1 MDPLPERI
9 RKQTFRPSGS
19 AAKRRKSTYM
29 QTFHRAVKTAGA
41 MLVLGALAMSTVYA
55 APLKTDEAAKAAAIE
70 RANAI
75 FGKLAF
81 FKPVEMGGS
90 TSGQSG
96 AKEVKAVQ
104 GPAGLNGLIAKYAAA
119 EGVPVALAHAVI
131 RVESNYR
138 PNARGRAGEIGLMQI
153 KPATARGMGFTGS
166 AKALYDPATN
176 LRWGMKYLGKAHQL
190 GRGSTCGTILRYNAG
205 HSAKRMNKISAAY
218 CGKVKQVMRRA

>member
-1 MDPLPERI
+1 M
-9 RKQTFRPSGS
+9 SGPTQ
-19 AAKRRKSTYM
+19 KRRKSSYM
-29 QTFHRAVKTAGA
+29 QTFHRAVRTAGA
-41 MLVLGALAMSTVYA
+41 MLVIGALAVTTVNA

-75 FGKLAF
+75 FGKLEF
-81 FKPVEMGGS
+81 FKPIEPQGG
-90 TSGQSG
+90 TGEKAG
-96 AKEVKAVQ
+96 ASAVK
-104 GPAGLNGLIAKYAAA
+104 GPANLNGLIAKYAAA

-138 PNARGRAGEIGLMQI
+138 TNARGRAGEIGLMQI

-205 HSAKRMNKISAAY
+205 HGAKRMNKISAAY

>member
-1 MDPLPERI
+1 
-9 RKQTFRPSGS
+9 
-19 AAKRRKSTYM
+19 M

-41 MLVLGALAMSTVYA
+41 MLVIGAMAISTVNA

-81 FKPVEMGGS
+81 FKPVDVEGG
-90 TSGQSG
+90 TSSPAGE
-96 AKEVKAVQ
+96 KVVKAVK
-104 GPAGLNGLIAKYAAA
+104 GPANLNGLIAKYAAA

-190 GRGSTCGTILRYNAG
+190 GRGETCGTILRYNAG
-205 HSAKRMNKISAAY
+205 HGAKRMNKISAAY
-218 CGKVKQVMRRA
+218 CGKVKRHLARA

>member
-1 MDPLPERI
+1 
-9 RKQTFRPSGS
+9 
-19 AAKRRKSTYM
+19 M
-29 QTFHRAVKTAGA
+29 QIFHRAVKTAGA
-41 MLVLGALAMSTVYA
+41 MLVLGAMAISTANA

-75 FGKLAF
+75 FSKLSFFQPKDIGDAGGKLT
-81 FKPVEMGGS
+81 P
-90 TSGQSG
+90 G
-96 AKEVKAVQ
+96 AG
-104 GPAGLNGLIAKYAAA
+104 GPANLNALIAKYAAA

-138 PNARGRAGEIGLMQI
+138 TNARGSAGEIGLMQI

-205 HSAKRMNKISAAY
+205 HGATRMNKISAAY
-218 CGKVKQVMRRA
+218 CGRVKQVMRRA